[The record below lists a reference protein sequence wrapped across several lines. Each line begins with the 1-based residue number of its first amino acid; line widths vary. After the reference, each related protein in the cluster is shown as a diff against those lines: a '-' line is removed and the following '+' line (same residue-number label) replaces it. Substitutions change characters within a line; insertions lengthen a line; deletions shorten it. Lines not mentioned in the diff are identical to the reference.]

1 MAQYCINIPDD
12 HVDRVISG
20 VANQHGYQATIQNPD
35 FNELE
40 EEDDNNPRSLPNPET
55 IGQFVNKVVRDFLIN
70 NVKAWES
77 KQAAEVARVAA
88 IEAVDIDITNPA
100 S

>member
-1 MAQYCINIPDD
+1 MAQYCINIPDE
-12 HVDRVISG
+12 HIDRVISG
-20 VANQHGYQATIQNPD
+20 VANQYGYQDTIDNPD
-35 FNELE
+35 FNELQDE
-40 EEDDNNPRSLPNPET
+40 GEDNPRLLPNPET
-55 IGQFVNKVVRDFLIN
+55 IGQFVNGVVRDFLTN